1 MNMEKN
7 HPSINLEHTASAAV
21 KNVAISMKQCVEIS
35 NCLRYHSTSYAKQ
48 FVEEVANLQRA
59 VPFRRYNK
67 DMGHKPGMAAGRF
80 PQKAA
85 KVFLT
90 LLKSVEANAQ
100 VQGLDPSNLKIV
112 KLMANQAAV
121 PFGGGRLQHGTK
133 RSHIEVVVAAGTA
146 KAKTETKSEKKTARA
161 PRVRASKTAPP
172 STAGDKS

>member
-1 MNMEKN
+1 MEKN
-7 HPSINLEHTASAAV
+7 NHLINPEHTASAAV
-21 KNVAISMKQCVEIS
+21 KNVAVSMKQCVEIS
-35 NCLRYHSTSYAKQ
+35 NCLRYHSTKYAKQ
-48 FVEEVANLQRA
+48 FVEEVATLQRA

-100 VQGLDPSNLKIV
+100 VKGLDPSNLKIV
-112 KLMANQAAV
+112 RLMANQAAV

-146 KAKTETKSEKKTARA
+146 KSKTETKSENKVSRA
-161 PRVRASKTAPP
+161 PRVRASKTAAPLP
-172 STAGDKS
+172 AGEKQ